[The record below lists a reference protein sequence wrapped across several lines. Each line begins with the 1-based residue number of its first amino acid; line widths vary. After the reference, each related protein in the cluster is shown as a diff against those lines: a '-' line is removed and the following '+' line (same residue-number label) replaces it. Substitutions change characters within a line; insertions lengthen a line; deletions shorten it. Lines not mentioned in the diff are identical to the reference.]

1 MFSCG
6 KGGAGLQAREV
17 PAEEAALEIYDL
29 DSHRLPY
36 HLDRR
41 GELVPCIQRAI
52 KKELG
57 FPINAVRLANLL

>member
-1 MFSCG
+1 MPQG
-6 KGGAGLQAREV
+6 PGGLQAREV

-57 FPINAVRLANLL
+57 FPINSVRLANLL